1 MRGETVPTVSQ
12 RNNVLAELDR
22 RAFLFDSPGDYRAG
36 VRDTLARISLEQE
49 QTEQVAKSDVH
60 PDAKQEKAKG

>member
-1 MRGETVPTVSQ
+1 MRSEQVPTASQ
-12 RNNVLAELDR
+12 RDNVLAELDR

-49 QTEQVAKSDVH
+49 QSEQYAKSGTNPEV
-60 PDAKQEKAKG
+60 KQEKTQG

>member
-1 MRGETVPTVSQ
+1 MRSETVPTVSQ
-12 RNNVLAELDR
+12 RDNVLAELDR

-49 QTEQVAKSDVH
+49 QTEQVAKSDAH
-60 PDAKQEKAKG
+60 PGAMQEKTQG

>member
-1 MRGETVPTVSQ
+1 MRSETVPTVSQ
-12 RNNVLAELDR
+12 RDNVLAELDR

-49 QTEQVAKSDVH
+49 QTEQVARSDAH
-60 PDAKQEKAKG
+60 PHAKQERARG

>member
-1 MRGETVPTVSQ
+1 MRRETVPTVSQ
-12 RNNVLAELDR
+12 RDDVLTELDR

-49 QTEQVAKSDVH
+49 QTEQRAKSDAH
-60 PDAKQEKAKG
+60 RDMNSEKAQG